1 MITRQRQS
9 GMSIPGMLAIL
20 IMVGFF
26 AMCIIRMTPP
36 YFEYLSV
43 KRIISSISSEFVVE
57 KTSIRDI
64 RRKIDN
70 QFNTNQV
77 YLLQPREVEV
87 YRKKGKTY
95 IDSNYEVRLPIMG
108 PIDAILK
115 FDDLLYEAGQSEP
128 MAGPAPK

>member
-1 MITRQRQS
+1 MKLRQCQS
-9 GMSIPGMLAIL
+9 GMSIPGLLIVM

-26 AMCIIRMTPP
+26 LMCAIRMSPP

-43 KRIISSISSEFVVE
+43 KDIISRIANEHDSE
-57 KTSIRDI
+57 TQGIRQI
-64 RRKIDN
+64 RRKIADI
-70 QFNTNQV
+70 FNTNQI
-77 YLLQPREVEV
+77 YELGPREVEV